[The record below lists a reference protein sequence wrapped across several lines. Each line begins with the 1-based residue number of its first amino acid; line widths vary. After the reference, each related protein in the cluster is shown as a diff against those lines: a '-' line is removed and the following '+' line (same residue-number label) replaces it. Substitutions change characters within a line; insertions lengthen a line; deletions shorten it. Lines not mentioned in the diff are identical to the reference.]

1 MKTALVL
8 SSLVAASRVGATS
21 SAFCLRRLGIEAI
34 VLPTTALGRHPGWGQ
49 PGGKALDTSHLSA
62 MWSAIKQQKIQI
74 DAIMTGYLA
83 SDSQINLALDIIKD
97 VKALNSKVLIIVD
110 PVMGDHGH
118 LYIPEQRAE
127 ALVTQLIPLADF
139 ITPNAWEF
147 SYITKCKDQT
157 LAQIQNSA
165 TKLPM
170 QSLITSV
177 PLAHEIGALLTLK
190 DQAYLVRHQ
199 KFETVPHGGG
209 DALAATFLAHLL
221 SGQTPQDSLARS
233 VASIFSILSAAISSD
248 VGELP
253 LIREQNALIDTKSLT
268 LELLK

>member
-118 LYIPEQRAE
+118 LYIPEQRADC
-127 ALVTQLIPLADF
+127 LL
-139 ITPNAWEF
+139 
-147 SYITKCKDQT
+147 Y
-157 LAQIQNSA
+157 
-165 TKLPM
+165 
-170 QSLITSV
+170 TS
-177 PLAHEIGALLTLK
+177 PSPR
-190 DQAYLVRHQ
+190 D
-199 KFETVPHGGG
+199 
-209 DALAATFLAHLL
+209 
-221 SGQTPQDSLARS
+221 
-233 VASIFSILSAAISSD
+233 
-248 VGELP
+248 
-253 LIREQNALIDTKSLT
+253 
-268 LELLK
+268 